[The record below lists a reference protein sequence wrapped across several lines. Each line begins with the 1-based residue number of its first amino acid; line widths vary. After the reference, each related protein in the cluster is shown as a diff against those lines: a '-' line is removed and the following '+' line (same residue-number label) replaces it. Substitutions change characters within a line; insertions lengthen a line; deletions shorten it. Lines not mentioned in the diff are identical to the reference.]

1 METTRTNF
9 EPNSKKDVSTTLEHR
24 EDGLNP
30 NTSVP
35 VKLTFWL
42 SMGASAIVLFATLYY
57 YGVFS

>member
-1 METTRTNF
+1 MKATRNNF
-9 EPNSKKDVSTTLEHR
+9 APNSKKDVSTTLEHR

-42 SMGASAIVLFATLYY
+42 SGGAALFVLLATLYY